1 LFSRSSLKPLWS
13 FTPAGNIWRLFPASS
28 GELVVEARD
37 QDAKQAKFNALDS
50 TTGIPYWRDLVLDE
64 PWWVGIEDIAS
75 DILLLHKFASPDMPQ
90 HQGIIAVG
98 LRTGKLLWSNDE
110 LTYWFSHGNAVFAH
124 RMMFDKRVASELNL
138 QTGQSMRE
146 FGEDFEADL
155 FQKREEAIQSS
166 QNQLQFPEIAVFDR
180 VDPRVAAIMKK
191 ELPAMAMQGT
201 VEYARVDN
209 LVLLNYH
216 VPAKEPIGEG
226 PLLDNHLK
234 IINID
239 DNRVLYSDI
248 LAHNARSAV
257 PDSFFVR
264 NGTAYYIKEQKTL
277 TALHLSE

>member
-1 LFSRSSLKPLWS
+1 M
-13 FTPAGNIWRLFPASS
+13 
-28 GELVVEARD
+28 VVEARD
-37 QDAKQAKFNALDS
+37 QDAKQAKFTALDS
-50 TTGIPYWRDLVLDE
+50 TTGIPYWRDLILDE
-64 PWWVGIEDIAS
+64 PWWVGIEDITS

-110 LTYWFSHGNAVFAH
+110 LTYWFSHGNSVFTH
-124 RMMFDKRVASELNL
+124 RMMFDKRVASELDL
-138 QTGQSMRE
+138 QTGQSLRDI
-146 FGEDFEADL
+146 GEDFEADL
-155 FQKREEAIQSS
+155 FRKREEAIQSA
-166 QNQLQFPEIAVFDR
+166 QYQLQFPEIAMFDR
-180 VDPRVAAIMKK
+180 LDPRVAGIMKK
-191 ELPAMAMQGT
+191 ELPATAMQGN
-201 VEYARVDN
+201 VEYAHVDN

-216 VPAKEPIGEG
+216 VLSKEPFGEG
-226 PLLDNHLK
+226 SSFDNHLK

-277 TALHLSE
+277 MALQLSE